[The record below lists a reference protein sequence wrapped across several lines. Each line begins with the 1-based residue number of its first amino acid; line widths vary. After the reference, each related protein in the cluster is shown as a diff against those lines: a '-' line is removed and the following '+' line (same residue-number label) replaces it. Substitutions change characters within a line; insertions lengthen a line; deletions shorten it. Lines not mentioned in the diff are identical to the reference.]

1 MVLRRRPQQA
11 QDGFVMPVAI
21 TGILVL
27 ALGSLSMQSTLL
39 QARRGQTLSQQSQ
52 QQGDRLASGAQQLA
66 ARLQGPASCLKPLPS
81 SQWAMEDLPLDCP
94 VNLDLDGL
102 RSFSIDGEKLEL
114 LAWTPNAEGGEMKLQ
129 LADQSQAARFQLSPS
144 GVRER
149 G

>member
-11 QDGFVMPVAI
+11 QGGFVMPVAI
-21 TGILVL
+21 TGMLVL

-39 QARRGQTLSQQSQ
+39 QARRGQTLVQQSQ
-52 QQGDRLASGAQQLA
+52 QQGDLLASGAQQLA
-66 ARLQGPASCLKPLPS
+66 ERFQGPASCLKPIPS
-81 SQWAMEDLPLDCP
+81 SQWAVEHLPLECP

-102 RSFSIDGEKLEL
+102 RSFSIDGEQLEL
-114 LAWTPNAEGGEMKLQ
+114 LAWNPSPEGGQLELK

>member
-1 MVLRRRPQQA
+1 MVLRQRLQHP

-21 TGILVL
+21 TGMLVL

-81 SQWAMEDLPLDCP
+81 SQWAVEELPLDCP
-94 VNLDLDGL
+94 VHLDLDGL
-102 RSFSIDGEKLEL
+102 RSFSIDGQQLEL
-114 LAWTPNAEGGEMKLQ
+114 VAWSPSPEGGEMELQ

>member
-11 QDGFVMPVAI
+11 QGGFVMPVAI
-21 TGILVL
+21 TGMLVL

-39 QARRGQTLSQQSQ
+39 QARRGQSLAQQSLQ
-52 QQGDRLASGAQQLA
+52 RGDRLASGAQQLA

-81 SQWAMEDLPLDCP
+81 SQWAVEELPLDCP

-114 LAWTPNAEGGEMKLQ
+114 LAWTPNAEGGEMELQ
-129 LADQSQAARFQLSPS
+129 LADQSQSARFQLSPT